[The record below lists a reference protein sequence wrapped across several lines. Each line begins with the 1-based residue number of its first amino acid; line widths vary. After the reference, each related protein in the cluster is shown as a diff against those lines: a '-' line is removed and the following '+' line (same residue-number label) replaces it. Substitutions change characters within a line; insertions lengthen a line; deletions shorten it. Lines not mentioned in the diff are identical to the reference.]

1 MKKITVNQV
10 LVWVAQ
16 AAVVGFMI
24 PTIIGFLISTNRL
37 LTLEGSFFLIPIIM
51 GLIGYSILG
60 EVATTVVM
68 GITAIVFV
76 AMLIALIFFKRA
88 PKFGIFLLS
97 VFLLDL
103 TTMFAWFKGEV
114 FSVSYVTTNL
124 IIHLVIMGLI
134 IVAMVV
140 SYRSRV
146 LKQEKASEK
155 QELADAEVEFEVENK
170 LVDPQSEPEDESTL
184 VDPQPEPEENT
195 VETVSSDS

>member
-1 MKKITVNQV
+1 MFWVINMKKITLNQV
-10 LVWVAQ
+10 LVWIAQ

-24 PTIIGFLISTNRL
+24 PTIVGFLVSTNRL
-37 LTLEGSFFLIPIIM
+37 LTLEGSFFLIPIII
-51 GLIGYSILG
+51 GLIGYSIIG
-60 EVATTVVM
+60 EVAATIVM
-68 GITAIVFV
+68 GITAVVFV
-76 AMLIALIFFKRA
+76 AMLIALIYFKRA

-134 IVAMVV
+134 IVAMIA
-140 SYRSRV
+140 SYRTRV
-146 LKQEKASEK
+146 LKQEKEMEK
-155 QELADAEVEFEVENK
+155 QEFAEAEVEFEVERK
-170 LVDPQSEPEDESTL
+170 LG
-184 VDPQPEPEENT
+184 DPQPNENT

>member
-24 PTIIGFLISTNRL
+24 PTIVGFLASDNRL

-60 EVATTVVM
+60 EVAATIVM
-68 GITAIVFV
+68 GITVIVFV
-76 AMLIALIFFKRA
+76 AMLIALIFLKRA

-124 IIHLVIMGLI
+124 IIHLVIMVLLV
-134 IVAMVV
+134 VAMVA
-140 SYRSRV
+140 SYRTRV

-155 QELADAEVEFEVENK
+155 QELADAEVEFEVESK
-170 LVDPQSEPEDESTL
+170 LVDPQLE
-184 VDPQPEPEENT
+184 VKENT

>member
-24 PTIIGFLISTNRL
+24 PTIFGFLISTDRL

-51 GLIGYSILG
+51 GLIGYSIIG
-60 EVATTVVM
+60 DVATTIVM

-76 AMLIALIFFKRA
+76 TMLIALIFFKRG

-97 VFLLDL
+97 VFLLDM

-114 FSVSYVTTNL
+114 FSVSYVTVNL
-124 IIHLVIMGLI
+124 IIHLVIMGLL
-134 IVAMVV
+134 IVAMVA
-140 SYRSRV
+140 SYRTRV

-155 QELADAEVEFEVENK
+155 QELAEAEVEFEVESK
-170 LVDPQSEPEDESTL
+170 L
-184 VDPQPEPEENT
+184 VDPQPEVKENT

>member
-1 MKKITVNQV
+1 MKKITLNQV
-10 LVWVAQ
+10 LVWIAQ

-24 PTIIGFLISTNRL
+24 PTIVGFLVSTNRL
-37 LTLEGSFFLIPIIM
+37 LTLEGSFFLIPIII
-51 GLIGYSILG
+51 GLIGYSIIG
-60 EVATTVVM
+60 EVAATIVM
-68 GITAIVFV
+68 GITAVVFV

-134 IVAMVV
+134 IVAMIA
-140 SYRSRV
+140 SYRTRV
-146 LKQEKASEK
+146 LKQEKEMEK
-155 QELADAEVEFEVENK
+155 QEFAEAEVEFEVERK
-170 LVDPQSEPEDESTL
+170 LVDPQPN
-184 VDPQPEPEENT
+184 ENT

>member
-1 MKKITVNQV
+1 MFWVINMKKITLNQV
-10 LVWVAQ
+10 LVWIAQ

-24 PTIIGFLISTNRL
+24 PTIVGFLVSTSRL
-37 LTLEGSFFLIPIIM
+37 LTLEGSFFLIPIII
-51 GLIGYSILG
+51 GLIGYSIIG
-60 EVATTVVM
+60 EVAATIVM
-68 GITAIVFV
+68 GITAVVFV

-134 IVAMVV
+134 IVAMIA

-146 LKQEKASEK
+146 LKQEKEMEN
-155 QELADAEVEFEVENK
+155 QEFAEAEVEFEVERK
-170 LVDPQSEPEDESTL
+170 LVDPQPN
-184 VDPQPEPEENT
+184 ENT

>member
-1 MKKITVNQV
+1 MFWVINMKKITLNQV
-10 LVWVAQ
+10 LVWIAQ

-24 PTIIGFLISTNRL
+24 PTIVGFLVSTNRL
-37 LTLEGSFFLIPIIM
+37 LTLEGSFFLIPIII
-51 GLIGYSILG
+51 GLIGYSIIG
-60 EVATTVVM
+60 EVAATIVM
-68 GITAIVFV
+68 GITAVVFV

-134 IVAMVV
+134 IVAMIA
-140 SYRSRV
+140 SYRTRV
-146 LKQEKASEK
+146 LKQEKEMEK
-155 QELADAEVEFEVENK
+155 QEFAEAEVEFEVERK
-170 LVDPQSEPEDESTL
+170 LVDPQPN
-184 VDPQPEPEENT
+184 ENT

>member
-1 MKKITVNQV
+1 MFWVINMKKITLNQV
-10 LVWVAQ
+10 LVWIAQ

-24 PTIIGFLISTNRL
+24 PTIVGFLVSTNRL
-37 LTLEGSFFLIPIIM
+37 LTLEGSFFLIPIII
-51 GLIGYSILG
+51 GLIGYSIIG
-60 EVATTVVM
+60 EVAATIVM
-68 GITAIVFV
+68 GITAVVFV

-134 IVAMVV
+134 IVAMIA

-146 LKQEKASEK
+146 LKQEKEMEN
-155 QELADAEVEFEVENK
+155 QEFAEAEVEFEVERK
-170 LVDPQSEPEDESTL
+170 LVDPQPN
-184 VDPQPEPEENT
+184 ENT